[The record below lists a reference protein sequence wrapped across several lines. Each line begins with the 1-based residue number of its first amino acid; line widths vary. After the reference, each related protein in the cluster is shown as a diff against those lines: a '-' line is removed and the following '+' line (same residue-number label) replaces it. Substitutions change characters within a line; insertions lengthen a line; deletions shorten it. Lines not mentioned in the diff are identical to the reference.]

1 MKLVYAD
8 NNATTRVN
16 DEVLE
21 EMLPYFKEY
30 YGNPSSVH
38 TFGRQV
44 AGKIDIARERVA
56 NILGADTSE
65 IVFTSCGTESNNNA
79 IHCSLEANPKKRHVV
94 TTKTE
99 HPAVLNVCRYFGKQ
113 GYEVTEL
120 GVDKDGM
127 LDLDELR
134 DSIKDNTAIVSIMYA
149 NNETGVIFPI
159 EEIGKIVKEKG
170 VLFHCDAVQAI
181 GKIPVNLKNSYID
194 LLSLSGHKLHA
205 PKGIGALY
213 IRKGVR
219 IDPLIIGGHQEDNR
233 RSGTE
238 NVPYIIGLGK
248 ACDLAT
254 EFIKEEQMCVKE
266 LRDKLEKGIKDKISN
281 VKINGENATRLP
293 NTSNISFEYI
303 EGEAILLLLDMAGI
317 ASSSGSACTTGSAE
331 PSHVLQAMGIPP
343 SQSRGA
349 IRFSFSRYNTNDD
362 IDYILEKL
370 PPIIKRLQD
379 LSPVFEDSQYT
390 AKT

>member
-134 DSIKDNTAIVSIMYA
+134 DSIKDNTAIVSIMHA
-149 NNETGVIFPI
+149 NNETGVVLPI
-159 EEIGKIVKEKG
+159 EKIGKIVKEKG

-248 ACDLAT
+248 ACELAT
-254 EFIKEEQMCVKE
+254 EFIKEEQMCVKD
-266 LRDKLEKGIKDKISN
+266 LRDKLEKGIKDKISHI
-281 VKINGENATRLP
+281 KINGENTTRLP

-317 ASSSGSACTTGSAE
+317 AASSGSACTTGSAE
-331 PSHVLQAMGIPP
+331 PSHVLQAMGVPP

-349 IRFSFSRYNTNDD
+349 IRFSFSRYNTYDD
-362 IDYILEKL
+362 INYILEKL
-370 PPIIKRLQD
+370 PPIVKRLQD
-379 LSPVFEDSQYT
+379 LSPVFEDFQHAT
-390 AKT
+390 KT

>member
-8 NNATTRVN
+8 NNATTRVD

-21 EMLPYFKEY
+21 EMLPYFKEF
-30 YGNPSSVH
+30 YGNPSSIH

-44 AGKIDIARERVA
+44 ASKMDLARERVA
-56 NILGADTSE
+56 TILGADPSE
-65 IVFTSCGTESNNNA
+65 IVFTSCGTESNNYA
-79 IHCSLEANPKKRHVV
+79 IHSSLEANPDKKHVI
-94 TTKTE
+94 TTKVE
-99 HPAVLNVCRYFGKQ
+99 HPAVLNVCKYFGKN

-120 GVDKDGM
+120 DVDKDGM

-134 DSIKDNTAIVSIMYA
+134 DSIKDNTAIVSIMHA

-181 GKIPVNLKNSYID
+181 GKIPVNLKNSHID
-194 LLSLSGHKLHA
+194 LLSMSGHKLHA
-205 PKGIGALY
+205 PKGVGVLF

-248 ACDLAT
+248 ACELA
-254 EFIKEEQMCVKE
+254 EGFVKAEQTDVRR
-266 LRDKLEKGIKDKISN
+266 LRDKLEKGIKDQLTHVVIS
-281 VKINGENATRLP
+281 GENSERLP
-293 NTSNISFEYI
+293 NTSNVSFEYV
-303 EGEAILLLLDMAGI
+303 EGEATLLLLDMAGI
-317 ASSSGSACTTGSAE
+317 ATSSGSACTTGSAE

-343 SQSRGA
+343 VTSRGT
-349 IRFSFSRYNTNDD
+349 IRFSLSKFNTEDE

-370 PPIIKRLQD
+370 VPIVKRLQS
-379 LSPVFEDSQYT
+379 LSPLFEDSQ
-390 AKT
+390 A

>member
-1 MKLVYAD
+1 MKLVYVD

-16 DEVLE
+16 DDVLE

-30 YGNPSSVH
+30 YGNPSSLH

-44 AGKIDIARERVA
+44 AGKIDIARDRVA
-56 NILGADTSE
+56 NLLGADTSE
-65 IVFTSCGTESNNNA
+65 IVFTSCGTESNNTA
-79 IHCSLEANPKKRHVV
+79 IHCSLEANSKKRHVV
-94 TTKTE
+94 TTKAE
-99 HPAVLNVCRYFGKQ
+99 HPAVLNVCRYFGKH

-120 GVDKDGM
+120 SIDKDGM

-134 DSIKDNTAIVSIMYA
+134 DSIKDNTAIVSIMCA
-149 NNETGVIFPI
+149 NNETGVVFPI

-170 VLFHCDAVQAI
+170 VLFHCDAVQAV
-181 GKIPVNLKNSYID
+181 GKIPINLGKSSID

-219 IDPLIIGGHQEDNR
+219 IDPLIIGGHQEGNR

-248 ACDLAT
+248 ACELAK
-254 EFIKEEQMCVKE
+254 EFIKEEQSCVKD

-281 VKINGENATRLP
+281 IKINGENTTRLP

-317 ASSSGSACTTGSAE
+317 AASSGSACTTGSTE
-331 PSHVLQAMGIPP
+331 PSHVLQAMGVLP

-349 IRFSFSRYNTNDD
+349 IRFSFSRYNTEDD
-362 IDYILEKL
+362 ITYILEKL

-379 LSPVFEDSQYT
+379 LSPVFEDSQHT
-390 AKT
+390 TKT

>member
-1 MKLVYAD
+1 MKLVYVD
-8 NNATTRVN
+8 NNATTRVD

-30 YGNPSSVH
+30 YGNPSSIH

-44 AGKIDIARERVA
+44 AGKIDTARERVA
-56 NILGADTSE
+56 NLLGADTTE

-79 IHCSLEANPKKRHVV
+79 IHCSLEANPKKRHVI
-94 TTKTE
+94 TTKVE
-99 HPAVLNVCRYFGKQ
+99 HPAILNVCRYFAKQ

-134 DSIKDNTAIVSIMYA
+134 NSIKDNTAIVSIMYA

-170 VLFHCDAVQAI
+170 VLFHCDAVQVI
-181 GKIPVNLKNSYID
+181 GKAPINLKNSYID

-205 PKGIGALY
+205 PKGIGVLF

-219 IDPLIIGGHQEDNR
+219 IDPLIIGGHQEDSR

-248 ACDLAT
+248 ACELAKK
-254 EFIKEEQMCVKE
+254 FLKEEQTKVKS
-266 LRDKLEKGIKDKISN
+266 LRDKLEEGTKDKILN
-281 VKINGENATRLP
+281 VKINGENSDRLP
-293 NTSNISFEYI
+293 NTSNVSFEYI
-303 EGEAILLLLDMAGI
+303 EGEAALLLLDMAGI
-317 ASSSGSACTTGSAE
+317 ATSSGSACTTGSAE
-331 PSHVLQAMGIPP
+331 PSHVLQAMGVPP
-343 SQSRGA
+343 AKSRGT
-349 IRFSFSRYNTNDD
+349 IRFSLSRYNTNDE
-362 IDYILEKL
+362 INYILEKL

-379 LSPVFEDSQYT
+379 LSPVFEDSQHS
-390 AKT
+390 

>member
-1 MKLVYAD
+1 MKLVYVD

-30 YGNPSSVH
+30 YGNPSSLH
-38 TFGRQV
+38 AFGSRV

-56 NILGADTSE
+56 NLLGADTSE

-94 TTKTE
+94 TTKVE

-120 GVDKDGM
+120 SVDKDGM

-159 EEIGKIVKEKG
+159 EEISKIVKEKG
-170 VLFHCDAVQAI
+170 VLFHCDAVQAV
-181 GKIPVNLKNSYID
+181 GKIPINLRNSYID

-248 ACDLAT
+248 ACELAK
-254 EFIKEEQMCVKE
+254 EFIKEEQMCVKD
-266 LRDKLEKGIKDKISN
+266 LRDKLEKGIKDKISH
-281 VKINGENATRLP
+281 VKINGENTTRLP

-317 ASSSGSACTTGSAE
+317 AASSGSACTTGSAE
-331 PSHVLQAMGIPP
+331 PSHVLQAMGVPP

-349 IRFSFSRYNTNDD
+349 IRFSFSRYNTYDD
-362 IDYILEKL
+362 INYILEKL
-370 PPIIKRLQD
+370 PPIVKRLRD
-379 LSPVFEDSQYT
+379 LSPVFEDSQHAT
-390 AKT
+390 KT

>member
-1 MKLVYAD
+1 MKLVYVD
-8 NNATTRVN
+8 NNATTRVD

-30 YGNPSSVH
+30 YGNPSSLH

-44 AGKIDIARERVA
+44 AGKIDIARNRVA
-56 NILGADTSE
+56 NLLGADTSE
-65 IVFTSCGTESNNNA
+65 IVFTSCGTESNNTA

-94 TTKTE
+94 TTKVE
-99 HPAVLNVCRYFGKQ
+99 HPAVLNVCRYFGKH

-120 GVDKDGM
+120 SVDKDGM
-127 LDLDELR
+127 LNLDELR

-149 NNETGVIFPI
+149 NNETGVVFPI

-170 VLFHCDAVQAI
+170 VLFHCDAVQAV
-181 GKIPVNLKNSYID
+181 GKVHINLSKSHID

-219 IDPLIIGGHQEDNR
+219 IDPLIIGGHQEGSR

-238 NVPYIIGLGK
+238 NVPYIVGLGK
-248 ACDLAT
+248 ACELAK
-254 EFIKEEQMCVKE
+254 EFIKEEQSRVKD

-281 VKINGENATRLP
+281 IKINGENTTRLP

-317 ASSSGSACTTGSAE
+317 AASSGSACTTGSTE
-331 PSHVLQAMGIPP
+331 PSHVLQAMGVPP

-349 IRFSFSRYNTNDD
+349 IRFSFSRYNTEDD
-362 IDYILEKL
+362 VAYILEKL
-370 PPIIKRLQD
+370 PPIIKRLQN
-379 LSPVFEDSQYT
+379 LSPVFEDSQQT
-390 AKT
+390 TKT

>member
-56 NILGADTSE
+56 NLLGADTSE

-94 TTKTE
+94 TTKAE

-134 DSIKDNTAIVSIMYA
+134 DSIKDNTAIVSIMHA
-149 NNETGVIFPI
+149 NNETGVVLPI
-159 EEIGKIVKEKG
+159 EKIGKIVKEKG

-248 ACDLAT
+248 ACELAT
-254 EFIKEEQMCVKE
+254 EFIKEEQRCVKD

-281 VKINGENATRLP
+281 VKINGENTTRLP

-349 IRFSFSRYNTNDD
+349 IRFSFSRYNTDDD
-362 IDYILEKL
+362 INYILEKL

-379 LSPVFEDSQYT
+379 LSPVFEDSQHT

>member
-8 NNATTRVN
+8 NNATTRVD

-30 YGNPSSVH
+30 YGNPSSIH

-44 AGKIDIARERVA
+44 AGKMDQARERVA
-56 NILGADTSE
+56 TILGADTSE
-65 IVFTSCGTESNNNA
+65 IVFTSCGTESNNYA
-79 IHCSLEANPKKRHVV
+79 IHCSLEAHPDKKHVI
-94 TTKTE
+94 TTKVE
-99 HPAVLNVCRYFGKQ
+99 HPAVLNVCKYFGKN

-120 GVDKDGM
+120 DVDKGGM

-134 DSIKDNTAIVSIMYA
+134 DSIKDNTAIVSIMHA

-170 VLFHCDAVQAI
+170 ALFHCDAVQAI
-181 GKIPVNLKNSYID
+181 GKIPINLKHSYID
-194 LLSLSGHKLHA
+194 LLSMSGHKLHA
-205 PKGIGALY
+205 PKGVGVLF

-248 ACDLAT
+248 ACELAEGYVKAEQT
-254 EFIKEEQMCVKE
+254 EVRC
-266 LRDKLEKGIKDKISN
+266 LRDKLEKGIKDQLTH
-281 VKINGENATRLP
+281 VVINGENSDRLP
-293 NTSNISFEYI
+293 NTSSVSFEYV
-303 EGEAILLLLDMAGI
+303 EGEATLLLLDMAGI
-317 ASSSGSACTTGSAE
+317 ATSSGSACTTGSAE
-331 PSHVLQAMGIPP
+331 PSHVLQAMGVPP
-343 SQSRGA
+343 VTSRGT
-349 IRFSFSRYNTNDD
+349 IRFSLSKYNTEEDV
-362 IDYILEKL
+362 DYILEKL
-370 PPIIKRLQD
+370 VPIIKRLQS
-379 LSPVFEDSQYT
+379 LSPLFEDSQ
-390 AKT
+390 

>member
-1 MKLVYAD
+1 MKVIYVD
-8 NNATTRVN
+8 NNATTRVDN
-16 DEVLE
+16 EVFE

-30 YGNPSSVH
+30 YGNPSSLH

-56 NILGADTSE
+56 NLLGADTSE

-79 IHCSLEANPKKRHVV
+79 IHCSLEANPQKKHVV
-94 TTKTE
+94 TTKVE
-99 HPAVLNVCRYFGKQ
+99 HPAVLNLCRHFGKH
-113 GYEVTEL
+113 GHEVTEL
-120 GVDKDGM
+120 SINKEGM
-127 LDLDELR
+127 LDLDEVR
-134 DSIKDNTAIVSIMYA
+134 DSIRNDTAIVSIMYA

-170 VLFHCDAVQAI
+170 VLFHCDAVQAV
-181 GKIPVNLKNSYID
+181 GKISINLKNSFID

-205 PKGIGALY
+205 PKGIGVLY

-219 IDPLIIGGHQEDNR
+219 IDPLIIGGHQEGNR

-248 ACDLAT
+248 ACELAKK
-254 EFIKEEQMCVKE
+254 FIKEEQTSVKSI
-266 LRDKLEKGIKDKISN
+266 RDKLEKGIKDKISN
-281 VKINGENATRLP
+281 VEINGENSSRLP
-293 NTSNISFEYI
+293 NTSNISFKYV
-303 EGEAILLLLDMAGI
+303 EGEAILVLLDMNGI
-317 ASSSGSACTTGSAE
+317 AASSGSACTTGSAE
-331 PSHVLQAMGIPP
+331 PSHVLQAMGVPP

-349 IRFSFSRYNTNDD
+349 IRFSLSKYNTDND
-362 IDYILEKL
+362 INYILEKL

-379 LSPVFEDSQYT
+379 LSPVFEDFQHT
-390 AKT
+390 TKT

>member
-1 MKLVYAD
+1 MKLVYVD

-30 YGNPSSVH
+30 YGNPSSLH
-38 TFGRQV
+38 AFGSRV

-56 NILGADTSE
+56 NLLGADTSE

-94 TTKTE
+94 TTKVE

-120 GVDKDGM
+120 SVDKDGM

-159 EEIGKIVKEKG
+159 EEISKIVKEKG
-170 VLFHCDAVQAI
+170 VLFHCDAVQAV
-181 GKIPVNLKNSYID
+181 GKIPINLRNSYID

-248 ACDLAT
+248 ACELAK
-254 EFIKEEQMCVKE
+254 EFIKEEQMCVKD
-266 LRDKLEKGIKDKISN
+266 LRDKLEKGIKDKISH
-281 VKINGENATRLP
+281 VKINGENTPRLP

-317 ASSSGSACTTGSAE
+317 AASSGSACTTGSAE
-331 PSHVLQAMGIPP
+331 PSHVLQAMGVPP

-349 IRFSFSRYNTNDD
+349 IRFSFSRYNTYDD
-362 IDYILEKL
+362 INYILEKL
-370 PPIIKRLQD
+370 PPIVKRLRD
-379 LSPVFEDSQYT
+379 LSPVFEDSQHAT
-390 AKT
+390 KT

>member
-16 DEVLE
+16 DDVLE

-56 NILGADTSE
+56 NLLGADTSE

-94 TTKTE
+94 TTKAE
-99 HPAVLNVCRYFGKQ
+99 HPAVLNVCRYFGKH

-134 DSIKDNTAIVSIMYA
+134 DSIKDNTAIVSIMHA
-149 NNETGVIFPI
+149 NNETGVVFPI

-248 ACDLAT
+248 ACELAK
-254 EFIKEEQMCVKE
+254 EFIKEEQMCVKG
-266 LRDKLEKGIKDKISN
+266 LRDKLEKGIMDKISN

-349 IRFSFSRYNTNDD
+349 IRFSFSRYNTDDD

-379 LSPVFEDSQYT
+379 LSPVFEDSQHA